1 MKTSRR
7 LIVLLSLMLAGLIVA
22 AVLTQTLL
30 RNSTLAMLTAQD
42 LLAFIAPAI
51 TAMAMYHRRPLET
64 MCLNRAPGWKAIIVV
79 ILLYVISLPA
89 MNWLVAL
96 NEAMTLP
103 QCLSGVEQWMRASED
118 QAAELTKQILDIHS
132 IGQLAISVA
141 VIGVM
146 AGLSEEVL
154 FRGALLR
161 TMQHSRLGTHAAVW
175 IAAIVFSAFH
185 MQFFGFFPRLIL
197 GAWFGYLLVWTRSLW
212 VPIIAHA
219 LNNSTVVVFSYLTN
233 IGQIPEGW
241 GDQLGI
247 PADGAPPYLAI
258 ASAIAS
264 ITLAICASRWLGK
277 REART

>member
-132 IGQLAISVA
+132 IGQLAISVT

>member
-197 GAWFGYLLVWTRSLW
+197 GAWFGYLLVWARSLW